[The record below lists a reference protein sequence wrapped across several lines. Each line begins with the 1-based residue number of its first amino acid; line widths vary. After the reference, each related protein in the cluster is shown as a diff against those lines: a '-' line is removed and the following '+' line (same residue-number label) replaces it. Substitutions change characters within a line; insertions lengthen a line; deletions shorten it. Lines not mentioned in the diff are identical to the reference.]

1 MAFILDNLF
10 GQGQQVEAFDE
21 ILELTG
27 QMLEKQVA
35 NNRDS
40 LESIKRLLIG

>member
-1 MAFILDNLF
+1 MLDNLF
-10 GQGQQVEAFDE
+10 GQSQQVEAFAD

-27 QMLEKQVA
+27 QMLEKRVA

-40 LESIKRLLIG
+40 L

>member
-1 MAFILDNLF
+1 M
-10 GQGQQVEAFDE
+10 EMFDE

-40 LESIKRLLIG
+40 LESIKRLLVG